1 MGSYI
6 YKAADKPHIKN
17 HRNILIRNEDVK
29 VFIGLVCTMHSLQ
42 NKIFIYWDLFILLY
56 FYFYFIITVCNI
68 NSEMA
73 SWDELNFWYFE
84 MFSNQLYNW

>member
-6 YKAADKPHIKN
+6 YKAADKSHIKN

-29 VFIGLVCTMHSLQ
+29 VFIIFCFLIVHPFLQSQVGLVCTMHSLQ

-73 SWDELNFWYFE
+73 S
-84 MFSNQLYNW
+84 